1 MQRIKS
7 GTVSGSP
14 RQPQQIYYDPSSPF
28 LCDFQFYYCGTSPYF
43 AATERYS
50 LVCGE
55 WCCESESYLSE
66 LFSEWDYFTIALS
79 FAAWFNLIQQSLHIH
94 VHIHIHIWV
103 LGSFRCQNCF
113 EICEGCHIWHSSD
126 SMDTHAK
133 VCCSIEYLS
142 LIEFIY

>member
-28 LCDFQFYYCGTSPYF
+28 LCNFQFYYCGTSPYF

-55 WCCESESYLSE
+55 WCCESESYLLE

-79 FAAWFNLIQQSLHIH
+79 FAAWFNLIRQSGAINHPCTYMYIS
-94 VHIHIHIWV
+94 ISTYEFWV
-103 LGSFRCQNCF
+103 ASGVKTVLKYVRGAIYDTRQ
-113 EICEGCHIWHSSD
+113 IQYGHS
-126 SMDTHAK
+126 
-133 VCCSIEYLS
+133 C
-142 LIEFIY
+142 